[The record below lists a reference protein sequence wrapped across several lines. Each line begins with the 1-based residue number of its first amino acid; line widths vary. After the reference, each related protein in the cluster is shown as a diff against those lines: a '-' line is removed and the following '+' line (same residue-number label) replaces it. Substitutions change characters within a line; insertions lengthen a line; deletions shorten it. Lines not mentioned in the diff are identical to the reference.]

1 MFIRNPLST
10 KQKTIKVKDNDV
22 YEFLSRHGIT
32 SLGKDETTWFYSDND
47 RTASLLKQYRK
58 GGDIENG
65 R

>member
-1 MFIRNPLST
+1 MFIRNPLSI

-22 YEFLSRHGIT
+22 YEFLSRHGIIP
-32 SLGKDETTWFYSDND
+32 LGKDETTWFYSDND

-58 GGDIENG
+58 GGDIENE

>member
-1 MFIRNPLST
+1 MFIRNPLPI

-32 SLGKDETTWFYSDND
+32 PLGKDETTWFYSDND

-58 GGDIENG
+58 GGDIENE